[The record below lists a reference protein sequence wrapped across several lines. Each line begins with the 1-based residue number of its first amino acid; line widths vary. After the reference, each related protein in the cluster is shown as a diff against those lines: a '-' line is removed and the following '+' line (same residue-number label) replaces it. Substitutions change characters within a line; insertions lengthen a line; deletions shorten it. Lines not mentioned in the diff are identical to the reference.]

1 VQLNLLP
8 TIQQAIGNLLT
19 VYEPEFLRFGYSLF
33 LSFATILIVW
43 QGVKMMFSHDSLGD
57 SMFDFAKLLMLIS
70 FGYAFIAFYEAPIP
84 GIGVSFSNLITDQ
97 TGYFQSVLE
106 ARAFDNIY
114 RHFDELSDHFLQPDA
129 WSILANLIY
138 WAMLL
143 LIALAKGLSLAV
155 IAFGLIASAVCG
167 LLGPIFVPF
176 FIVPKLEWLFWGW
189 LKSFIQYSF
198 VPVVAIAFLMIFE
211 QFVFRYVTTLPP
223 TITSAE
229 YGVYGLQAVAVVVT
243 FCIGIAL
250 VPSLTSSIFSGQG
263 KMRWRR
269 ASTGMASRSAR
280 RRDGGQSDTS
290 SEPDARC
297 VRLPTIREQLNK
309 LRAKS
314 GLPPLPAESPFG
326 MRHTR
331 ADTN

>member
-1 VQLNLLP
+1 MQLNLLP
-8 TIQQAIGNLLT
+8 TIQQAIANLLT

-57 SMFDFAKLLMLIS
+57 SMFEFAKLLMLIS
-70 FGYAFIAFYEAPIP
+70 FGYSFIAFYEAPLP

-97 TGYFQSVLE
+97 TAYFQSVLE
-106 ARAFDNIY
+106 ARAFDTIY
-114 RHFDELSDHFLQPDA
+114 RHFDDLSEHFLQPDA

-189 LKSFIQYSF
+189 LKAFIQYSF

-211 QFVFRYVTTLPP
+211 QFVYRYVTTLPP

-263 KMRWRR
+263 
-269 ASTGMASRSAR
+269 
-280 RRDGGQSDTS
+280 GQSILS
-290 SEPDARC
+290 SVP
-297 VRLPTIREQLNK
+297 RLIR
-309 LRAKS
+309 
-314 GLPPLPAESPFG
+314 
-326 MRHTR
+326 MR
-331 ADTN
+331 

>member
-1 VQLNLLP
+1 MQLNLLP
-8 TIQQAIGNLLT
+8 TIQQAIANLLT

-57 SMFDFAKLLMLIS
+57 SMFEFAKLLMLIS
-70 FGYAFIAFYEAPIP
+70 FGYSFIAFYEAPLP

-97 TGYFQSVLE
+97 TAYFQSVLE

-114 RHFDELSDHFLQPDA
+114 RHFDDLSEHFLQPDA

-138 WAMLL
+138 WTMLL

-189 LKSFIQYSF
+189 LKAFIQYSF

-263 KMRWRR
+263 
-269 ASTGMASRSAR
+269 
-280 RRDGGQSDTS
+280 GQSILS
-290 SEPDARC
+290 SVP
-297 VRLPTIREQLNK
+297 RLIR
-309 LRAKS
+309 
-314 GLPPLPAESPFG
+314 
-326 MRHTR
+326 MR
-331 ADTN
+331 

>member
-8 TIQQAIGNLLT
+8 TIQQAIANLLT

-57 SMFDFAKLLMLIS
+57 SMFEFAKLLMLIS
-70 FGYAFIAFYEAPIP
+70 FGYSFIAFYEAPLP

-97 TGYFQSVLE
+97 TAYFQSVLE

-114 RHFDELSDHFLQPDA
+114 RHFDDLSEHFLQPDA

-189 LKSFIQYSF
+189 LKSFIQYSI

-211 QFVFRYVTTLPP
+211 QFVYRYVTTLPP

-263 KMRWRR
+263 
-269 ASTGMASRSAR
+269 
-280 RRDGGQSDTS
+280 GQSILS
-290 SEPDARC
+290 SVP
-297 VRLPTIREQLNK
+297 RLIR
-309 LRAKS
+309 
-314 GLPPLPAESPFG
+314 
-326 MRHTR
+326 MR
-331 ADTN
+331 